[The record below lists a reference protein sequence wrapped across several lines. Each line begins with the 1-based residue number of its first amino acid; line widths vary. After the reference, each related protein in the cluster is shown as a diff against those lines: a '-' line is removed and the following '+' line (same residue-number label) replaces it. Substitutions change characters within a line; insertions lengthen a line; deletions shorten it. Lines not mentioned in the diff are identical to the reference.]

1 MSSQIR
7 TGVSSQT
14 LSPGL
19 ASSSSLDNEQIHTTI
34 REMALEAVSYSN
46 ATISNISNTS
56 TDENADQEW
65 FRVLIT
71 VFSAAIMVRN
81 SIRSTRLN
89 FVIKCNLF
97 PRQIFIIIAA
107 IFGNLL
113 VIISVMR
120 VRKLR

>member
-71 VFSAAIMVRN
+71 VFSAAIMVRTPRFARLV
-81 SIRSTRLN
+81 SILSLN
-89 FVIKCNLF
+89 AIYF
-97 PRQIFIIIAA
+97 PARY
-107 IFGNLL
+107 L
-113 VIISVMR
+113 S
-120 VRKLR
+120 